1 MAGKPED
8 RKPKSK
14 EPADVVLNKFLT
26 DNGILLAMTE
36 MQISKST
43 DGSIT
48 LRSARPTAV
57 YVEDV
62 PKKNAPLPTNPN
74 APTSGNGVKG
84 K

>member
-1 MAGKPED
+1 MAAKPED

-36 MQISKST
+36 MQMSKST

-48 LRSARPTAV
+48 LRPARPTAV
-57 YVEDV
+57 YAADV
-62 PKKNAPLPTNPN
+62 PKKNATPPPQTPV
-74 APTSGNGVKG
+74 PISGNGVK
-84 K
+84 